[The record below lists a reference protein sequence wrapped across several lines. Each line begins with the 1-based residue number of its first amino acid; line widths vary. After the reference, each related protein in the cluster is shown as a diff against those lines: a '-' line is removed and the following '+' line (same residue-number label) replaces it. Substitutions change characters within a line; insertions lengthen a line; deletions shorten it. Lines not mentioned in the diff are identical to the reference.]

1 MFARAIA
8 GKGEPR
14 YLNSD
19 HDPLLEYHRWKATL
33 RVLQISEVKTVPHVP
48 QSHACVE
55 RLIGT
60 IRREYRDHTFF
71 WSAADLE
78 KKFTEFG
85 NYYNRHRVHSSLDGQ
100 TLAEISGECA
110 NAQAALHHF
119 HWQTHCRGLYELPV
133 AA

>member
-1 MFARAIA
+1 VEVANENRKNRTRAMGIACSMAREISIESA
-8 GKGEPR
+8 GTVSR
-14 YLNSD
+14 
-19 HDPLLEYHRWKATL
+19 DP
-33 RVLQISEVKTVPHVP
+33 Q
-48 QSHACVE
+48 

-60 IRREYRDHTFF
+60 IRREYLDHIFF
-71 WSAADLE
+71 RSTADLE

-100 TLAEISGECA
+100 TPAEITGERA
-110 NAQAALHHF
+110 NAQAALRHF